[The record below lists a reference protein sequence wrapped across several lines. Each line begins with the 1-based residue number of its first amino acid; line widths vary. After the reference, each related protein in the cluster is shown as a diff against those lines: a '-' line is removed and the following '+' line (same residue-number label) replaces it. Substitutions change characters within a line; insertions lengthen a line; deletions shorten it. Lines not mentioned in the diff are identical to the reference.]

1 MRRILA
7 GLHRFVGG
15 GLFQLPD
22 HPRNRPGSRTSKT
35 RDPVLEQRAR
45 DMVREL
51 APSLAPLL
59 VVGWNS
65 RMRTTAGVAIA
76 SCREIWLNPALR
88 EISLEE
94 VDRTLLHELAHLLAQ
109 HRHGRR
115 RLAPHGPEWRQA
127 CRDLGIPGEGRTHQL
142 PFTARRIK
150 RRYLLR
156 CPGCGESH
164 DRVRIPRRRIACLSC
179 CRTHNRGIYDE
190 RFRFVVA
197 RIAEE

>member
-1 MRRILA
+1 MRRILE
-7 GLHRFVGG
+7 GLHTFLGG

-35 RDPVLEQRAR
+35 RDPLLEQRAR

-76 SCREIWLNPALR
+76 SHWEIWLNPALR

-115 RLAPHGPEWRQA
+115 RLAPHGPEWQQA
-127 CRDLGIPGEGRTHQL
+127 CRDLGIPGEGSTHQL
-142 PFTARRIK
+142 PFTGRRMK

-164 DRVRIPRRRIACLSC
+164 DRVRIPRRKIACLSC
-179 CRTHNRGIYDE
+179 CRSHSSGIYDE
-190 RFRFVVA
+190 RFRFEVA
-197 RIAEE
+197 RLAEE